1 MAGQGEAREIRAIRG
16 GHGAEAT
23 PAPPRAISYA
33 ERTKRLRRTLAQ
45 RGGTNNE
52 THQLHHC
59 RIPAFNYRLVQR
71 GTKHE
76 THQP

>member
-1 MAGQGEAREIRAIRG
+1 MALQGEAREIRAIRG
-16 GHGAEAT
+16 SKRAKTA

-33 ERTKRLRRTLAQ
+33 DRRKCLRRTPAQ
-45 RGGTNNE
+45 RGTNNE

-59 RIPAFNYRLVQR
+59 RIPAFHCRLAQR

>member
-1 MAGQGEAREIRAIRG
+1 MAAQGEAQEIMAIRG
-16 GHGAEAT
+16 GNGAEAT
-23 PAPPRAISYA
+23 PAPSHAISYA

-45 RGGTNNE
+45 RGTKNE

-59 RIPAFNYRLVQR
+59 RIPAFHCRLAQR